1 MFDKIISDLKSNAAT
16 TMQLTSLAALAG
28 VTLLITFVFLCA
40 AGFIYIHQQYG
51 AIEACLAGAAL
62 FFFLTVLIGGYYMG
76 QRSEA
81 ARKAELARIAARE
94 KEASKPLLQAALSDP
109 LVLATGLQIIR
120 AVGIKRLLPVIAAGG
135 IALGLWASRRDP
147 DDDNSDDGATKTTR

>member
-1 MFDKIISDLKSNAAT
+1 MFDKIISDLKSNVT
-16 TMQLTSLAALAG
+16 TTIRLTSLAALAG

-40 AGFIYIHQQYG
+40 AGFIHIYQQYG
-51 AIEACLAGAAL
+51 VVEACFAGAAL
-62 FFFLTVLIGGYYMG
+62 FFFLTVLIGGYYLG

-81 ARKAELARIAARE
+81 ARKAELARLAARE

-135 IALGLWASRRDP
+135 IALGLWAARPDP
-147 DDDNSDDGATKTTR
+147 NDDEDKNTRAKTKR